1 MQLSFLLARLSAR
14 GKLLAFMNF
23 AFFGSFFLFVVLFD
37 VVLYP
42 TLYSDLKLPFP
53 ELFSSSSI
61 YLALL
66 NIFLSNLFLS
76 AIAVITL
83 PGFIFFPLSVG
94 FLLFRSFI
102 WGLLFSQQ
110 PSLIFLVAVP
120 TLIIEGEAY
129 CIAAVC
135 GTVVGASWVKPRW
148 VYGSEDLKRRESFK
162 RALKECIGLYV
173 FVILLLLIAAI
184 IETIILTVVL
194 K

>member
-1 MQLSFLLARLSAR
+1 
-14 GKLLAFMNF
+14 MNF

>member
-1 MQLSFLLARLSAR
+1 LQLSFLLARLSAR